1 MPAAFEPVQG
11 LGLQRMSADFRIRP
25 YREADLPVLRRMIDD
40 LQEAECAMDWSR
52 AHWADGAAA
61 YTDWT
66 LDEMAAHS
74 GAAFVAEAPDGGPI
88 GIVTC
93 WRAEDPTDITVTP
106 EARVHLYVSDL
117 FVAESWRGRNVAGA
131 LLAAA
136 EQHGR
141 ALGLRQMT
149 IGLLAVNHAARRAY
163 EKSGFQDYEM
173 LLRKRL

>member
-1 MPAAFEPVQG
+1 MPNG
-11 LGLQRMSADFRIRP
+11 FRIRP
-25 YREADLPVLRRMIDD
+25 YRDTDLPVLRQMIQD
-40 LQEAECAMDWSR
+40 LQEAECGMDSSR
-52 AHWADGAAA
+52 THWADGGAA

-66 LDEMAAHS
+66 LGEMAAYS
-74 GAAFVAEAPDGGPI
+74 GAAFMAETEEGAPVGV
-88 GIVTC
+88 VTC
-93 WRAEDPTDITVTP
+93 WRADDPADITVTP

-117 FVAESWRGRNVAGA
+117 FVIESWRGRDVAGA

-141 ALGLRQMT
+141 ALGLAQMT

-163 EKSGFQDYEM
+163 EKSGFADYEM

>member
-1 MPAAFEPVQG
+1 MPNG
-11 LGLQRMSADFRIRP
+11 FRIRP
-25 YREADLPVLRRMIDD
+25 YRDADLPILRGMIQG
-40 LQEAECAMDWSR
+40 LQEAECGMDSSR

-66 LDEMAAHS
+66 LDEMAAHA
-74 GAAFVAEAPDGGPI
+74 GAAFLAEAPDGTAI
-88 GIVTC
+88 GVVTC
-93 WRAEDPTDITVTP
+93 WRADDPADITVTP

-117 FVAESWRGRNVAGA
+117 FVIESWRGRNVAGA
-131 LLAAA
+131 LLEAA

-141 ALGLRQMT
+141 ALGLALMT
-149 IGLLAVNHAARRAY
+149 IGLLAVNQAARRAY